1 MRCCP
6 KCRNVPNERGIPW
19 DEREIKEESYL
30 EFRTQPMIEAALR
43 EARQAAAQEAPQ
55 PERTEQQ
62 DAACGMLPACAP
74 LANPF
79 VPFQRD
85 DPPVYAA
92 AVGAVRG
99 TLFPGLDLPLRGQEN
114 SGELSGTLQRDLQA
128 LGFAVVELGEYLDTH
143 PGDARA
149 AELFRSYSGLYA
161 QAAAAW
167 EAENGPIVQRSAVG
181 ESGYDWLRGP
191 WPWQYA
197 ANDGEG

>member
-1 MRCCP
+1 M
-6 KCRNVPNERGIPW
+6 
-19 DEREIKEESYL
+19 

-43 EARQAAAQEAPQ
+43 EARQEAAQEAPQ

-99 TLFPGLDLPLRGQEN
+99 TLFPGAGPSAARTGEQWRAKRYAAARPAGAGLRRG
-114 SGELSGTLQRDLQA
+114 GA
-128 LGFAVVELGEYLDTH
+128 CEYLDTH

>member
-1 MRCCP
+1 M
-6 KCRNVPNERGIPW
+6 
-19 DEREIKEESYL
+19 

-43 EARQAAAQEAPQ
+43 EARQEAAQEAPQ

-99 TLFPGLDLPLRGQEN
+99 TLFPGLDLPLRGPGEQWRAKRYAAARPAGAGLRRGGAWRIPRHASRRCQ
-114 SGELSGTLQRDLQA
+114 SGGAVPLLFWALCAGRQPPGRPRTAPSSSAAPWASPVMTGCAARGRGSTLQTT
-128 LGFAVVELGEYLDTH
+128 G
-143 PGDARA
+143 RA
-149 AELFRSYSGLYA
+149 DDVCL
-161 QAAAAW
+161 
-167 EAENGPIVQRSAVG
+167 
-181 ESGYDWLRGP
+181 
-191 WPWQYA
+191 
-197 ANDGEG
+197 

>member
-1 MRCCP
+1 M
-6 KCRNVPNERGIPW
+6 
-19 DEREIKEESYL
+19 

-43 EARQAAAQEAPQ
+43 ERGGREAAQEAPQ
-55 PERTEQQ
+55 PGAGQQ

-128 LGFAVVELGEYLDTH
+128 LGFAVVELGGNTSTRIPAMPERRSCSAPILGFMRRRQP
-143 PGDARA
+143 PGRPRTAPSSSA
-149 AELFRSYSGLYA
+149 APWA
-161 QAAAAW
+161 K
-167 EAENGPIVQRSAVG
+167 
-181 ESGYDWLRGP
+181 SGYDWLRGP
-191 WPWQYA
+191 WP
-197 ANDGEG
+197 